1 MTPQT
6 DPLKTVKVL
15 PKIQSTMAGNLV
27 YVKMLLK
34 IVGHFTPCF
43 GFIQFRASQNFNI
56 NVYDIPYLIAM
67 KNSHCPAVALSDSA
81 MRFST
86 SVFFHESVPPQA
98 PEYLVRAFR
107 KFPEIFVAQGVNGKN
122 LQSAKF

>member
-1 MTPQT
+1 MTLQT
-6 DPLKTVKVL
+6 DPLKTVKIL
-15 PKIQSTMAGNLV
+15 PKIQSTMAGKLV
-27 YVKMLLK
+27 SLLK

-67 KNSHCPAVALSDSA
+67 KNSHCPAGALSDSA

-86 SVFFHESVPPQA
+86 SVFFHESVSPQA
-98 PEYLVRAFR
+98 PEYRLRAFR